1 MVGGDGRVVSKLDSS
16 AARALASTAGI
27 FSLALWPSLPAN
39 GWLAVAALLALG
51 LTRWAGGNGRWL
63 AALIVGVCWGVW
75 VANSVERALLP
86 AQWDRDKLQLV
97 GMIVSPVAASDD
109 YWQFDLL
116 AERTARHPPDP
127 QAAQLPAVPR
137 KVRLRLYR
145 RDSAQWVAAVGADA
159 LRAGQP
165 LAVVATL
172 RSPRGLANP
181 GLFNY
186 RGWLLSQGYAATGY
200 IRAELPMVPPQRSS
214 LSLASR
220 LAGAL
225 AAQREAVIA
234 AIDGAGL
241 PALPAAL
248 LQALAVG
255 DKASLAPWRERLV
268 SLGIIHLVVI
278 SGLHV
283 GIVGAIGWWL
293 GRWLAAVLAG
303 WSAYRGREQST
314 VVAITGLAP
323 AVAVGCGLLY
333 TLLSG
338 AQLPAQRALV
348 ALLWVSWA
356 AWRRRSWA
364 PLALLVRVVL
374 TIAIVDPLAVIS
386 GSFWLSI
393 GAVTLLLVA
402 LVPRTAI
409 AAAPFESAPAARGR
423 RWFGELLRVQGYLTL
438 GMAPLLLAVVGK
450 LSWLGVVVNLV
461 AVPWVTLLLVPV
473 CLLAVAATL
482 LLGALAQPLWQLP
495 GSIATPLSWLIERLQ
510 AEPLLLPLEQI
521 DSPAWL
527 ALVLAWLALIAPR
540 ALLTRALRVLLVAPL
555 IVLLAL
561 GPQRPALRLTVLDVG
576 QGLAAVVEAGGR
588 VLVYDSGARYSD
600 LFDMGRAVVLP
611 YLQRRGYTALDRL
624 LISHADNDHSGGY
637 ASLLAAFPETQPML
651 PDELAAGSPATRCQ
665 TAQRWRWG
673 EVVLATL
680 ASRGAGSRNDNSC
693 LLWVSWRGLR
703 LLLPGDIE
711 RAGERRLLAS
721 GQLDAPATVLVAPHH
736 GSKSSSSEPL
746 VAALKPRYT
755 VFSAGWNHHFG
766 HPHPTVVARYQ
777 HHASTLLNSAEQG
790 AVIFAWD
797 QHGQLSVATGR
808 GGWAPWWRY

>member
-1 MVGGDGRVVSKLDSS
+1 MAGGQSNVVSKLDSS
-16 AARALASTAGI
+16 VARALASTAGI
-27 FSLALWPSLPAN
+27 FSLALWPSLPTN
-39 GWLAVAALLALG
+39 GWLAVAALAALG
-51 LTRWAGGNGRWL
+51 IARWAGRWA
-63 AALIVGVCWGVW
+63 AALIIGACWGVW
-75 VANSVERALLP
+75 VANGVERALLP
-86 AQWDRDKLQLV
+86 AQWDRDKLQLS

-116 AERTARHPPDP
+116 AEHAVRYPPDP
-127 QAAQLPAVPR
+127 LAAQLPAVPR

-145 RDSAQWVAAVGADA
+145 RDSAHWLETVGTDV
-159 LRAGQP
+159 LRAGRP

-200 IRAELPMVPPQRSS
+200 VRAELPMDPPQRAS
-214 LSLASR
+214 LGLGSR
-220 LAGAL
+220 LAGAV
-225 AAQREAVIA
+225 AAEREAVIN
-234 AIDGAGL
+234 AIDGAAL
-241 PALPAAL
+241 PALPRAL
-248 LQALAVG
+248 LRAVAVG
-255 DKASLAPWRERLV
+255 DKASLAAWRERLV

-293 GRWLAAVLAG
+293 GRWLAAALAG
-303 WSAYRGREQST
+303 WSTFRGREQST
-314 VVAITGLAP
+314 AIAIGGLAP
-323 AVAVGCGLLY
+323 AMAVGCGLLY
-333 TLLSG
+333 TLLAG
-338 AQLPAQRALV
+338 AQLPAQRALIALCWV
-348 ALLWVSWA
+348 AWA

-364 PLALLVRVVL
+364 PSALLVRVVL

-402 LVPRTAI
+402 LAPRTVI
-409 AAAPFESAPAARGR
+409 AAGDTFEPVPAARGR
-423 RWFGELLRVQGYLTL
+423 RWFGELVRVQGYLML

-450 LSWLGVVVNLV
+450 LSWLGMAVNLI
-461 AVPWVTLLLVPV
+461 AVPWVTLLVVPV
-473 CLLAVAATL
+473 CLLTVAATL
-482 LLGALAQPLWQLP
+482 LLGELAQPLWQLA
-495 GSIATPLSWLIERLQ
+495 GAIVAPLSWLIEWLQ
-510 AEPLLLPLEQI
+510 TEPMLLPLEQI

-527 ALVLAWLALIAPR
+527 ALVLCWLGVIAPR
-540 ALLTRALRVLLVAPL
+540 ALLTVPLRALLVAPV

-600 LFDMGRAVVLP
+600 QFDMGRAVVLP
-611 YLQRRGYTALDRL
+611 YLQRRGYTELDRL
-624 LISHADNDHSGGY
+624 LISHADNDHAGGY
-637 ASLLAAFPETQPML
+637 ASLLAAFPHTKPML
-651 PDELAAGSPATRCQ
+651 PDELAAGPVVEPCQ
-665 TAQRWRWG
+665 TAQQWQWG
-673 EVVLATL
+673 EVQLATL
-680 ASRGAGSRNDNSC
+680 SNRGAGGRNDNSC

-721 GQLDAPATVLVAPHH
+721 GQLDAAATVLVAPHH
-736 GSKSSSSEPL
+736 GSKSSSGEPF

-777 HHASTLLNSAEQG
+777 RHNSATLNSAEWG
-790 AVIFAWD
+790 AVIFEWD
-797 QHGQLSVATGR
+797 QRGQLSVTTGR